1 MQNKEILTGAGAVF
15 LAALAA
21 FILNY
26 YIIAVL
32 LVIFMIFGV
41 VGSLQEREGKRKIEQ
56 PSEFKHLE
64 HPDVGPSKP
73 VEIDRKYHGPS
84 IIKNNNKKVVTREEY
99 KVKGVTYDGR
109 QKKLRAIYTRCK
121 KDNDRFG
128 YFDEEA
134 GEAVSSANHTF
145 VPEPDN
151 KYDKNAIAIVDPIEG
166 QIGYIPKNKT
176 REIMPEYVSKS
187 YLSVKKGEDFYYA
200 TIEVWHE
207 VPKSVFNRKNK
218 WFD

>member
-1 MQNKEILTGAGAVF
+1 MQNKEILTGAGAILLV
-15 LAALAA
+15 ALVA
-21 FILNY
+21 FILNHP
-26 YIIAVL
+26 IIAVL
-32 LVIFMIFGV
+32 LVIFAMFGV
-41 VGSLQEREGKRKIEQ
+41 VDSLGERKTEQ
-56 PSEFKHLE
+56 PSQAKQPER
-64 HPDVGPSKP
+64 PDVGPSKP

-84 IIKNNNKKVVTREEY
+84 IIKNNNKKVITRGEY
-99 KVKGVTYDGR
+99 KVKGVTYDDR
-109 QKKLRAIYTRCK
+109 QKKLREIYTRCK

-128 YFDEEA
+128 YFDEDA

-145 VPEPDN
+145 VPEPN
-151 KYDKNAIAIVDPIEG
+151 NEYDKNAIAIVDPIEG

-207 VPKSVFNRKNK
+207 VPKSVFNGKNK

>member
-1 MQNKEILTGAGAVF
+1 MQNKELAVSAGAILV
-15 LAALAA
+15 AALVA
-21 FILNY
+21 FILNHH
-26 YIIAVL
+26 IIAVL
-32 LVIFMIFGV
+32 LVIFAVFGV
-41 VGSLQEREGKRKIEQ
+41 VGTLQERKTEQ
-56 PSEFKHLE
+56 SSEAKQSERH
-64 HPDVGPSKP
+64 DVGLSKT
-73 VEIDRKYHGPS
+73 VEIDRKYYGPS

-99 KVKGVTYDGR
+99 KVKGVTYDDR
-109 QKKLRAIYTRCK
+109 QEKLSAIYTRCK
-121 KDNDRFG
+121 EDNDRFG

-134 GEAVSSANHTF
+134 HEAVSSANHTF

-151 KYDKNAIAIVDPIEG
+151 EYDKNAIALVDPIEG

-207 VPKSVFNRKNK
+207 VPKSVFNGKNK